1 MRRTR
6 SLFHSGCLLAIMLVS
21 ALPCFAQ
28 TTDHFAQGNQEFG
41 QGKFKEAVANYN
53 SLVQAGDFSAN
64 LFYNLGNAHFRLED
78 FGAAILNYERVLALE
93 PRHPEALA
101 NLRIARDEARAL
113 ELPPG
118 WAERLL
124 RFGDRNQYTAAA
136 SVLFW
141 LGAFILV
148 ARIFARR
155 RSRGLV
161 ALGFLALVLSV
172 SLGVAIFFIDRGNT
186 GRSLAIVT
194 KREANARLATAD
206 NAGTVLALPAGSE
219 VRVIRRRGD
228 WVYAAL
234 PNNLMG
240 WIPAGS
246 LEIVRL

>member
-6 SLFHSGCLLAIMLVS
+6 SLFHIGCLLAIMLIG
-21 ALPCFAQ
+21 AAPCFAQ
-28 TTDHFAQGNQEFG
+28 TTDHFAQGNQEFA
-41 QGKFKEAVANYN
+41 QGKFKEAVSSYDT
-53 SLVQAGDFSAN
+53 LVRSGDFSAN

-78 FGAAILNYERVLALE
+78 FAAAILNYERARALE
-93 PRHPEALA
+93 PRHPEVLA

-113 ELPPG
+113 ELPSG

-124 RFGDRNQYTAAA
+124 RFGDLNQYTAAA
-136 SVLFW
+136 SILLW
-141 LGAFILV
+141 MGAFILV

-155 RSRGLV
+155 RSAGLV
-161 ALGFLALVLSV
+161 ALGFLTLVLSV
-172 SLGVAIFFIDRGNT
+172 SLGVAILFIDRGNT
-186 GRSLAIVT
+186 GRSLAIVI
-194 KREANARLATAD
+194 KRETSARLATAD

-240 WIPAGS
+240 WIPAAS
-246 LEIVRL
+246 LEVVRL